1 MDNINFI
8 TAYAKKYWKLLTL
21 AIGCTVLLVSV
32 QLSGPV
38 VMRELIAT
46 VKSTARGKASINTI
60 TFLAGALLVLYIL
73 RGFLRFSSSYLSHK
87 AGWGVVADARRDVYN
102 HLQSQS
108 LRFYEDRKTGEL
120 MSRAVNDTDKF
131 EHLISHALPDTLVNV
146 LMLLGVSTLLLII
159 NTKLMLLTLIPMP
172 LVFIAIRSFAKHVRP
187 AFRVRQ
193 EDLAELNASLQD
205 NFSGIREIQAFNREH
220 TESRNIWKR
229 IKKYRNSNLNALKLM
244 ATFSPFIEFTSS
256 LGTVIVLYF
265 GGRMAFQETLP
276 IEDLFAFFLY
286 LEMFYA
292 PVRVLSAAWEHTQ
305 EAVVGA
311 ERVRHLLEE
320 EPDIQNPHHAEKLP
334 EKTDGRIEFRNVSFR
349 YSRGDEVLKEINVE
363 IPPRSTVALV
373 GPTGVGKSTMV
384 SLIPRFYDVTKGTI
398 YIDGKDVRELSLDSL
413 RKNISIV
420 LQDVFLFNGTLR
432 ENILFGKENASEEE
446 MLEASK
452 AANAHEFIQEF
463 PEGYDT
469 MIGERGVKLSGGQK
483 QRISIAR
490 AILKDAPILILDE
503 ATSSVDTETEAL
515 IQEALERLM
524 EGRTTI
530 IIAHRLSTV
539 RKANRIIVLEY
550 GEIKETGTH
559 DELIS
564 EDGLYR
570 KLTNIG

>member
-1 MDNINFI
+1 MENIKLI
-8 TAYAKKYWKLLTL
+8 TAYAGKYRKLLAL
-21 AIGCTVLLVSV
+21 AIGSTIFLVGV
-32 QLSGPV
+32 QLAGPQI
-38 VMRELIAT
+38 MRILIAT
-46 VKSTARGKASINTI
+46 VKSTARGEGSTQTI
-60 TFLAGALLVLYIL
+60 TMLAGALLLLYIF
-73 RGFLRFSSSYLSHK
+73 RGFLRFTSSFFSHK

-131 EHLISHALPDTLVNV
+131 EHLISHALPDTLVNI
-146 LMLLGVSTLLLII
+146 LMLLGVSTLLII
-159 NTKLMLLTLIPMP
+159 MNAKLMLLTLIPMP

-193 EDLAELNASLQD
+193 EDLADLNASLQD

-220 TESRNIWKR
+220 SQSKHIWKR
-229 IKKYRNSNLNALKLM
+229 IKKFRNSNLNALKLM

-265 GGRMAFQETLP
+265 GGRMAFNETLP
-276 IEDLFAFFLY
+276 IEDLFVFFLY

-292 PVRVLSAAWEHTQ
+292 PIRVLSAAWEHTQ
-305 EAVVGA
+305 EAVIGA
-311 ERVRHLLEE
+311 ERVRQLLQE
-320 EPDIQNPHHAEKLP
+320 EPDILDAEGCRDLP
-334 EKTDGRIEFRNVSFR
+334 EKTEGRIEFRNVSFR
-349 YSRGDEVLKEINVE
+349 YSRGDEVLKNINLE
-363 IPPRSTVALV
+363 IPPKSTAALV
-373 GPTGVGKSTMV
+373 GPTGVGKSTLV
-384 SLIPRFYDVTKGTI
+384 SLIPRFYDVTEGSI
-398 YIDGKDVRELSLDSL
+398 LIDGEDIRELSLSSL
-413 RKNISIV
+413 RRNISIV

-432 ENILFGKENASEEE
+432 ENILFGREDSTEEE
-446 MLEASK
+446 MLRASA
-452 AANAHEFIQEF
+452 AANAHEFISSF
-463 PEGYDT
+463 SDGYDT
-469 MIGERGVKLSGGQK
+469 VIGERGVKLSGGQK

-524 EGRTTI
+524 KGRTTI

-539 RKANRIIVLEY
+539 RKADRIVVLQN
-550 GEIKETGTH
+550 GEIREEGTH
-559 DELIS
+559 DQLIS

-570 KLTNIG
+570 KLTTIG